1 MANSKVT
8 TSLHLAFLICVA
20 MAAAAALHAD
30 ARSQQEAQ
38 LWKFITSRRSSRH
51 SMRTSST
58 TTFVAEDDGRAVVSR
73 LQRRRVMRRS
83 ASTGDDDLRRLRVAD
98 KIAALPGQ
106 PGGVDFDQY
115 GGYVTVDADRGRAL
129 FYYFVEAPRQEAA
142 TRPLLLWLNGGP
154 GCSSLG
160 YGAMEEIGPFR
171 VNSDNRT
178 LRTNK
183 HAWNTVAN
191 VIFLESPAGVGFSY
205 SKTPSDYESCGD
217 QKTADDAYLFLI
229 NWMERFPEYKGRPF
243 YISGESYAG
252 HYAPQ
257 LAVTILQLNTHH
269 NRTIINL
276 RGILVGNPFL
286 DDYWNSKGLIDY
298 FWSHGVMSDEVFE
311 NLTRNCYSN
320 NSDSA
325 SCRGAWHGFDGGQI
339 DPYNIYAPVCIN
351 APSGVY
357 YPSSTLPG
365 YDPCIDNYVS
375 GYLNH
380 PSVQSAFHAR
390 STNWSLCVDLTW
402 NEAPISMVSTIN
414 WLVLKGLPVWVFS
427 GDFDAICPLPA
438 TRYSIHDLGLQIT
451 TPWHPWTSNDE
462 VGGYVQQHTGGFTFL
477 SVRGAGH
484 AVASFQP
491 ERALVLVNS
500 FLKGELPP
508 NAKE

>member
-1 MANSKVT
+1 
-8 TSLHLAFLICVA
+8 

-30 ARSQQEAQ
+30 ARSHQEAQ
-38 LWKFITSRRSSRH
+38 LWKFITSRMRSRH
-51 SMRTSST
+51 GRSTSGT
-58 TTFVAEDDGRAVVSR
+58 TTFVAEDGMAVASR
-73 LQRRRVMRRS
+73 LQRRVMGRS
-83 ASTGDDDLRRLRVAD
+83 ASAGDDDLRRLRAAD

-129 FYYFVEAPRQEAA
+129 FYYFVEAPRREAA

-178 LRTNK
+178 LSTNM

-205 SKTPSDYESCGD
+205 SNTPSDYESYGD
-217 QKTADDAYLFLI
+217 EKTADDAYLFLI
-229 NWMERFPEYKGRPF
+229 NWLERFPEYKGRPF

-286 DDYWNSKGLIDY
+286 DDYWNSKGLTDY

-311 NLTRNCYSN
+311 NLTRNCYSD

-325 SCRGAWHGFDGGQI
+325 SCKGAWHGFDRGQI

-351 APSGVY
+351 APGGVY
-357 YPSSTLPG
+357 YPSSYLPG

-390 STNWSLCVDLTW
+390 STNWSLCV
-402 NEAPISMVSTIN
+402 
-414 WLVLKGLPVWVFS
+414 

-451 TPWHPWTSNDE
+451 TPWRPWTSNNE

-508 NAKE
+508 SSKE